1 MMNHQDYDD
10 NDDEL
15 DDDNVQKCSALG
27 PHQVRKWL
35 STSSVLFRTTHFSSL
50 GDRVHLEVGIV
61 IGDNKK
67 NKAAKLF
74 DYSHLKVVD
83 QPEPA
88 GLGLVAT
95 EKTGKLL
102 W

>member
-1 MMNHQDYDD
+1 MMNHHDYDGD
-10 NDDEL
+10 DDEL

-50 GDRVHLEVGIV
+50 GDWVHLEVGIV
-61 IGDNKK
+61 IYDK
-67 NKAAKLF
+67 NQAAKLLF
-74 DYSHLKVVD
+74 YSHLKVVD

-88 GLGLVAT
+88 GLGLVAA
-95 EKTGKLL
+95 EKTSKLL